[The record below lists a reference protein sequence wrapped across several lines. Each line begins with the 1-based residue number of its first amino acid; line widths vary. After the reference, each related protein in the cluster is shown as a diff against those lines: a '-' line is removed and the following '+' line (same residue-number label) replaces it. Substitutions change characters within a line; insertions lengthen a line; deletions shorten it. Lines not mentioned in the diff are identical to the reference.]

1 MCLRRGA
8 RGASGTHCAPISC
21 LELEFVGQ
29 SHNFDP
35 CMQEAVNFFE
45 KQEDVAMAF
54 LYGSRARDEAQAAS
68 GSDWDFALS
77 FVDEFPTQLDLLA
90 RMERLKSELSAALG
104 ISGAAVD
111 LVDLRRVPIGLC
123 ITVAEEGRI
132 LKGHGSLD
140 LFRFY
145 QRAWSA
151 QEEFHFRKA
160 HGL

>member
-1 MCLRRGA
+1 MG
-8 RGASGTHCAPISC
+8 
-21 LELEFVGQ
+21 LEFVGQ
-29 SHNFDP
+29 RHSFSWY
-35 CMQEAVNFFE
+35 MQGAVNFFE
-45 KQEDVAMAF
+45 EQQDVVMAF
-54 LYGSRARDEAQAAS
+54 LYGSRARGEAQTIS
-68 GSDWDFALS
+68 TSDWDFALS
-77 FVDEFPTQLDLLA
+77 FVNECPAQLDRLA
-90 RMERLKSELSAALG
+90 RMERMKSELSVALG